1 MAITLNVNGQA
12 RTVDV
17 EPDTPLLWVLRDTL
31 GLTGTKFGCGIAACG
46 ACTVHL
52 DGRAVRT
59 CTLPVS
65 AAEGMPITTIEG
77 LAGDGRLHA
86 VQQAWID
93 HQVPQCGYCQSGMI
107 MAVSALLAQRP
118 DPSDEHID
126 AAVTNICRCGTFVR
140 VRRAIHAAA
149 RAVPAGVAPSPR
161 ATPPAT
167 ATPSRRAGLRPT
179 ATLSPMATLSPAAR
193 PLPTARPS
201 PAGLPRTAR

>member
-1 MAITLNVNGQA
+1 MAITLTVNGRT

-65 AAEGMPITTIEG
+65 AAEGTTITTIEG
-77 LAGDGRLHA
+77 LAQDGKLSP
-86 VQQAWID
+86 VQQAWIE

-107 MAVSALLAQRP
+107 MAVSALLEQRP
-118 DPSDEHID
+118 DPTDEQID
-126 AAVTNICRCGTFVR
+126 AAITNICRCGTFVR
-140 VRRAIHAAA
+140 VRRAIHAVAEEAVA
-149 RAVPAGVAPSPR
+149 RDEE
-161 ATPPAT
+161 
-167 ATPSRRAGLRPT
+167 
-179 ATLSPMATLSPAAR
+179 AR
-193 PLPTARPS
+193 H
-201 PAGLPRTAR
+201 G